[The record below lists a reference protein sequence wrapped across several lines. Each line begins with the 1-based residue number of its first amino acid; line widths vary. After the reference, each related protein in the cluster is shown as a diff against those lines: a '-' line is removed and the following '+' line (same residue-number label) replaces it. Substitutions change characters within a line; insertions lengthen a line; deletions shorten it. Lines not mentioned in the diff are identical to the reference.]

1 MKFTTLLKKP
11 SGFLPI
17 AMSLAAIADI
27 IIYLAVVGNVQQ
39 EDESAAARIF
49 QLLILLQVPIMMY
62 FAARWLPKFPKPAV
76 SILLIQV
83 GAIAAAVIPI
93 LILEA

>member
-1 MKFTTLLKKP
+1 
-11 SGFLPI
+11 
-17 AMSLAAIADI
+17 MSLTAIGDVI
-27 IIYLAVVGNVQQ
+27 LYLAIYGNVQQ

-49 QLLILLQVPIMMY
+49 QLLIILQAPIMMY

-76 SILLIQV
+76 MVLVIQV
-83 GAIAAAVIPI
+83 VAIAAALAPI